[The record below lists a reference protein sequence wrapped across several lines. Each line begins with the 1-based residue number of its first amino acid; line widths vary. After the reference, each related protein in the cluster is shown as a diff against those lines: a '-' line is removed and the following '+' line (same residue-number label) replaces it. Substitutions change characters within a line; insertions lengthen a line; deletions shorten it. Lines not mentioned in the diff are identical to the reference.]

1 MEAKL
6 PTALDSQPGIHLRPS
21 EADDGFPRATASLLA
36 HMANNGF
43 RPKTIQWDGEPH
55 RFPGKDQRRDDS
67 WLRLGRISD
76 ALSDD
81 EERAKSAKRPNPKA
95 DPNPDYKHRPWAQ
108 WLKRAE
114 AGTLASTEAA
124 VGHVKR
130 GGLVGLVPGVH
141 GLAVLDVDTGDPSD
155 LEHRYPPLAKAAT
168 RRGAHLIYAAPDKRP
183 VSPLEKGC
191 RSKQGR
197 PRTRRARP
205 CNRMIGERPCGR
217 LTAPC
222 DHASCVRNPAHCGQ
236 PDLATRVLWGTLAKL
251 VHRTGYPTAR
261 MSGGAQRRAR
271 ERLV

>member
-114 AGTLASTEAA
+114 AGTLASTAAA

-130 GGLVGLVPGVH
+130 GGLVGVVPGCPWHRRPRCGHGQPH
-141 GLAVLDVDTGDPSD
+141 GLGTPVSSACQGGHTPG
-155 LEHRYPPLAKAAT
+155 RPPHLRCSRQAT
-168 RRGAHLIYAAPDKRP
+168 R
-183 VSPLEKGC
+183 E
-191 RSKQGR
+191 
-197 PRTRRARP
+197 
-205 CNRMIGERPCGR
+205 
-217 LTAPC
+217 
-222 DHASCVRNPAHCGQ
+222 PA
-236 PDLATRVLWGTLAKL
+236 
-251 VHRTGYPTAR
+251 
-261 MSGGAQRRAR
+261 
-271 ERLV
+271 